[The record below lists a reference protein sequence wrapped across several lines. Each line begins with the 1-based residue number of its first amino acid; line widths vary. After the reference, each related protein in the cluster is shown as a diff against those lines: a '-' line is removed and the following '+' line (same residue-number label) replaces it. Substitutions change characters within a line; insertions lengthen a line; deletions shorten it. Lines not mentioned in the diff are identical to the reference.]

1 MRSSGRTKHQPRLPG
16 RNPATHVT
24 GSHGS
29 KLSGTDSL
37 NIVLDSRRGH
47 NMAKFPFSFQ
57 TPSGWPLGSDAA
69 NNRQT
74 LFEPF
79 DPSTSSGLRLRELV
93 LHKKRLLCFRSLH
106 WPYGVAEQCSQHR
119 EQGAHCLSAASLCTA
134 GPVLSKAEGAGEPRR
149 EPEGSHHGQHGFA
162 HFCRNKRGSA
172 AGPKPG
178 NTKTLAGTNVSTTQ
192 RCAQWA
198 RHSPLPKP

>member
-1 MRSSGRTKHQPRLPG
+1 MVALFETHQSNMRSSGRTKHQPRLPG

-79 DPSTSSGLRLRELV
+79 DKTQDRLRELV
-93 LHKKRLLCFRSLH
+93 LHKKRLHCFRSLH
-106 WPYGVAEQCSQHR
+106 WPCGVAEQCGRRR
-119 EQGAHCLSAASLCTA
+119 EQGAHCLSAASLCAA
-134 GPVLSKAEGAGEPRR
+134 GVGEPRR
-149 EPEGSHHGQHGFA
+149 EPEELAPAEAGGQGTTNMVLPTFA
-162 HFCRNKRGSA
+162 ETKEGRLPGRNPA
-172 AGPKPG
+172 IPKP
-178 NTKTLAGTNVSTTQ
+178 
-192 RCAQWA
+192 
-198 RHSPLPKP
+198 